1 MIKEFAD
8 IHLSGLAR
16 ARICAK
22 KEPQLNIIYP
32 QNTAFSLAFRHELA
46 FYYSGNKSSII
57 RRLFYFLAS
66 AGCRLDPFQ
75 HISHHYL
82 AIK

>member
-8 IHLSGLAR
+8 FHLSGLAR

-32 QNTAFSLAFRHELA
+32 QITAFSFAFRHELA
-46 FYYSGNKSSII
+46 FCYSKNYASIM
-57 RRLFYFLAS
+57 RLFSYFLTPDGS
-66 AGCRLDPFQ
+66 QLDPIQ
-75 HISHHYL
+75 QSSHH
-82 AIK
+82 